1 MTRTA
6 TPRTASRRTASLRTA
21 SLRPAALLIVAGWL
35 QAALASP
42 CLAQVAPASA
52 DPQRVQAGAYAVEP
66 NHTQLL
72 FSVSHMGFSTY
83 YGQFSGASGSLEL
96 DPRTPSKSRFEI
108 RVPTGSVSTTS
119 DKLTGELRS
128 SAWLDAASDPEITFR
143 STQVTPLGHGAAS
156 VTGNLTLH
164 GVTRPMTLRA
174 KLVGAGI
181 NPLDK
186 RYTVGFALV
195 GSIRRSDFGVKT
207 YVPLIGDTVTL
218 TIAGV
223 FEKQG

>member
-1 MTRTA
+1 MPRPDAARPSAGRPSAARPSAARIGGALITA
-6 TPRTASRRTASLRTA
+6 GTLQAVLAPASLA
-21 SLRPAALLIVAGWL
+21 
-35 QAALASP
+35 QA
-42 CLAQVAPASA
+42 APASA
-52 DPQRVQAGAYAVEP
+52 DPQRVQGGSYAVEP
-66 NHTQLL
+66 SHTQLL

-83 YGQFSGASGSLEL
+83 YGQFGSASGSLQL
-96 DPRTPSKSRFEI
+96 DPKTPSRSRFEI
-108 RVPTGSVSTTS
+108 RVPTASVSTSS
-119 DKLTGELRS
+119 DKLSGELRS
-128 SAWLDAASDPEITFR
+128 SAWLDAAADPEITFR

-174 KLVGAGI
+174 RLVGAGI

-186 RYTVGFALV
+186 KYTVGFDLV
-195 GSIRRSDFGVKT
+195 GSLRRSEFGVKT

>member
-1 MTRTA
+1 MNRTA
-6 TPRTASRRTASLRTA
+6 ALR
-21 SLRPAALLIVAGWL
+21 LAAPLITVGGL
-35 QAALASP
+35 QAALASA
-42 CLAQVAPASA
+42 CLAQMAPAIT
-52 DPQRVQAGAYAVEP
+52 DPDRVRGGVFAVEP

-83 YGQFSGASGSLEL
+83 YGQFSRASGSLNL
-96 DPRTPSKSRFEI
+96 DPKTPSQSRFEI

-119 DKLTGELRS
+119 DKLTGELKS
-128 SAWLDAASDPEITFR
+128 SAWLDAAADPEITFR
-143 STQVTPLGHGAAS
+143 STKVTPLGHDAAS
-156 VTGNLTLH
+156 VTGSLTLH

-174 KLVGAGI
+174 RLVGAGI

-186 RYTVGFALV
+186 KYTVGFDLV
-195 GSIRRSDFGVKT
+195 GSIRRSEFGVKT

>member
-1 MTRTA
+1 MNRTDA
-6 TPRTASRRTASLRTA
+6 PRTGALR
-21 SLRPAALLIVAGWL
+21 LAALLIASGAL
-35 QAALASP
+35 LAALAP
-42 CLAQVAPASA
+42 AGLAQMAPATT
-52 DPQRVQAGAYAVEP
+52 DPDRVQGGSYAVEP
-66 NHTQLL
+66 SHTQLL

-83 YGQFSGASGSLEL
+83 YGQFSQASGALEL
-96 DPRTPSKSRFEI
+96 DAKAPSQSRFEI
-108 RVPTGSVSTTS
+108 RVPTASVSTTS
-119 DKLTGELRS
+119 DKLTGELKS
-128 SAWLDAASDPEITFR
+128 SAWLDAAADPEITFR
-143 STQVTPLGHGAAS
+143 STKVTPLGHGAAS

-174 KLVGAGI
+174 RLVGAGV

-186 RYTVGFALV
+186 KYTVGFDLV
-195 GSIRRSDFGVKT
+195 GSIRRSEFGVKT